1 MASWAILRK
10 ENVADSHS
18 LVDEITYKKASEA
31 TDLATQSA
39 ILGPF
44 FRTDHPIRQKGDT
57 ISFNTPDDAQVV
69 YMYGQVLDAKTKKP
83 LANASIDVW
92 EASTNGE

>member
-1 MASWAILRK
+1 V
-10 ENVADSHS
+10 VADVSFAR

-31 TDLATQSA
+31 TTVATQSA

-44 FRTDHPIRQKGDT
+44 FRHDHPVREKGAT
-57 ISFNTPDDAQVV
+57 ISFDTPKDAEVV
-69 YMYGQVLDAKTKKP
+69 YMHGQVFDAATKKP

-92 EASTNGE
+92 EASTNGELLCAFVP